1 METFRIPNPTLNAI
15 PSKAQGLVDRIAAA
29 FRALPDGRKR
39 GKNRKY
45 SLFDTA

>member
-1 METFRIPNPTLNAI
+1 METFRIPNSTLNGI
-15 PSKAQGLVDRIAAA
+15 SSKAQGLVDQITAA
-29 FRALPDGRKR
+29 FRSLPDGRKR